1 MEKGHVGPMIRN
13 GLKDFQLHTLAAPED
28 QEVLCPIS
36 YIYDYLPRQRQWL
49 KPQPISLS
57 RIFAESNECKSTL
70 VGHQLGRTNSILLH
84 TQAASLPLHTGLENF
99 RQNKFWKA
107 NETAT
112 RDLLK
117 LFAKDHY
124 CSEVVL
130 TNKRSMS
137 GLAEDQLKTAIIDT
151 YSRFSIYMFTE
162 ADEDRIQL
170 LAQSVILIF
179 AFDGKASTVVSRCY
193 SRLFKF
199 HLLVIKTC

>member
-1 MEKGHVGPMIRN
+1 MEKGHLGPMFRN
-13 GLKDFQLHTLAAPED
+13 GPKDFQLHTLATPED
-28 QEVLCPIS
+28 REMLCPIR

-57 RIFAESNECKSTL
+57 RIFAETNNCKSPL
-70 VGHQLGRTNSILLH
+70 VSHQLETTNSILLH
-84 TQAASLPLHTGLENF
+84 TQVACLPLHTGLEDF

-107 NETAT
+107 NETAS

-117 LFAKDHY
+117 LVAKDHY

-130 TNKRSMS
+130 SNKRSMS
-137 GLAEDQLKTAIIDT
+137 GLAEDLLKTAIIDT
-151 YSRFSIYMFTE
+151 YGRFTIHMFAE
-162 ADEDRIQL
+162 ADEDRTQL
-170 LAQSVILIF
+170 LAQSMILIF
-179 AFDGKASTVVSRCY
+179 AFDGKASTVVSRYY

>member
-1 MEKGHVGPMIRN
+1 MEKGHVAPTTFRHGP
-13 GLKDFQLHTLAAPED
+13 KDFQLHKLATPDD
-28 QEVLCPIS
+28 QELLCPIR
-36 YIYDYLPRQRQWL
+36 YIYDYLPRQRKWL

-57 RIFAESNECKSTL
+57 RVFADSNECKSIFTS
-70 VGHQLGRTNSILLH
+70 HQLERTNSILLH
-84 TQAASLPLHTGLENF
+84 TQAANLPLHTGLENF
-99 RQNKFWKA
+99 RQNKYWRA

-130 TNKRSMS
+130 SDKRSMS

-151 YSRFSIYMFTE
+151 YSRFSVYMFTE
-162 ADEDRIQL
+162 ADENRIQI

-179 AFDGKASTVVSRCY
+179 AFDGKASTVVSRGY
-193 SRLFKF
+193 GRLFK
-199 HLLVIKTC
+199 V

>member
-1 MEKGHVGPMIRN
+1 MEKGHVAPTFRHGP
-13 GLKDFQLHTLAAPED
+13 KDLQLQTLATPDD
-28 QEVLCPIS
+28 QELLCPIR
-36 YIYDYLPRQRQWL
+36 YIYDYLPRQRKWL

-57 RIFAESNECKSTL
+57 RVFADSNECKSTFIS
-70 VGHQLGRTNSILLH
+70 HQLERTNSILLH
-84 TQAASLPLHTGLENF
+84 TQAANLPLHTGLENF
-99 RQNKFWKA
+99 RQNKYWRA

-130 TNKRSMS
+130 SDKRSMS

-151 YSRFSIYMFTE
+151 YSRFSVYMFTE
-162 ADEDRIQL
+162 ADEYRIQL

-179 AFDGKASTVVSRCY
+179 AFDGKASTVVSRGY
-193 SRLFKF
+193 GRLFK
-199 HLLVIKTC
+199 L